1 VIPEEYQPD
10 LKRINRKPILADG
23 EELENNPRA
32 RSAKLRIAEKQ
43 KEDVLGMA
51 VERNRQ
57 AVPNTKQDDGSR
69 VNTNPEARTK
79 SKVVGIKRGE
89 AIVYITLMIMIT
101 IAAVFVL
108 SSKMEAYEMQ
118 SEITN
123 IESEIATKNG
133 EIDELN
139 TEVTHLA
146 SYDRIYGKA

>member
-1 VIPEEYQPD
+1 
-10 LKRINRKPILADG
+10 
-23 EELENNPRA
+23 
-32 RSAKLRIAEKQ
+32 
-43 KEDVLGMA
+43 MA
-51 VERNRQ
+51 VERYRQ
-57 AVPNTKQDDGSR
+57 AVPNTKPNDQSR
-69 VNTNPEARTK
+69 VESNPETLKK

-89 AIVYITLMIMIT
+89 ALVYVMLMIMIT

-146 SYDRIYGKA
+146 SYDRIYEKAGELGLELDNGNVKVVERHGKN

>member
-1 VIPEEYQPD
+1 
-10 LKRINRKPILADG
+10 
-23 EELENNPRA
+23 
-32 RSAKLRIAEKQ
+32 
-43 KEDVLGMA
+43 MA
-51 VERNRQ
+51 VERYRQ
-57 AVPNTKQDDGSR
+57 AVPNTKPNDQSR
-69 VNTNPEARTK
+69 VESNPETLKK

-89 AIVYITLMIMIT
+89 ALVYVMLMIMIT

-123 IESEIATKNG
+123 IESEIATKNS

-146 SYDRIYGKA
+146 SYDRIYEKAGELGLELDNGNVKVVERHGEN

>member
-1 VIPEEYQPD
+1 
-10 LKRINRKPILADG
+10 
-23 EELENNPRA
+23 
-32 RSAKLRIAEKQ
+32 
-43 KEDVLGMA
+43 MA
-51 VERNRQ
+51 VERYRQ
-57 AVPNTKQDDGSR
+57 AVPNTKPNDQSR
-69 VNTNPEARTK
+69 VESNPETLKK

-89 AIVYITLMIMIT
+89 ALVYVMLMIVIT

-146 SYDRIYGKA
+146 SYDRIYEKAAELGLDLDNSNVKVVERHGKN

>member
-1 VIPEEYQPD
+1 
-10 LKRINRKPILADG
+10 
-23 EELENNPRA
+23 
-32 RSAKLRIAEKQ
+32 
-43 KEDVLGMA
+43 MA
-51 VERNRQ
+51 VERYRQ
-57 AVPNTKQDDGSR
+57 AVPNTKPNDQSR
-69 VNTNPEARTK
+69 VESNPETLKK

-89 AIVYITLMIMIT
+89 ALVYVMLMIMIT

-108 SSKMEAYEMQ
+108 SSKMEAYKMQ

-146 SYDRIYGKA
+146 SYDRIYEKAAELGLDLDNSNVKVVERHGKN

>member
-1 VIPEEYQPD
+1 
-10 LKRINRKPILADG
+10 
-23 EELENNPRA
+23 
-32 RSAKLRIAEKQ
+32 
-43 KEDVLGMA
+43 MA
-51 VERNRQ
+51 VERYRQ
-57 AVPNTKQDDGSR
+57 AVPNTKPDDRSR
-69 VNTNPEARTK
+69 VKSNPETRTK

-146 SYDRIYGKA
+146 SYDRIYGKAGELGLDLDNGNVKVVERHGKN

>member
-1 VIPEEYQPD
+1 
-10 LKRINRKPILADG
+10 
-23 EELENNPRA
+23 
-32 RSAKLRIAEKQ
+32 
-43 KEDVLGMA
+43 MA
-51 VERNRQ
+51 VERYRQ
-57 AVPNTKQDDGSR
+57 AVPNTKPNDQSR
-69 VNTNPEARTK
+69 VESNPETLKK

-89 AIVYITLMIMIT
+89 ALVYVMLMIMIT

-146 SYDRIYGKA
+146 SYDRIYEKAAELGLDLDNSNVKVVERHDKN

>member
-1 VIPEEYQPD
+1 
-10 LKRINRKPILADG
+10 
-23 EELENNPRA
+23 
-32 RSAKLRIAEKQ
+32 
-43 KEDVLGMA
+43 MA
-51 VERNRQ
+51 VERYRQ
-57 AVPNTKQDDGSR
+57 AVPNTKPNDQSR
-69 VNTNPEARTK
+69 VESNPETLKK

-89 AIVYITLMIMIT
+89 ALVYVMLMIMIT

-146 SYDRIYGKA
+146 SYDRIYEKAAELGLDLDNSNVKVVERHGKN

>member
-1 VIPEEYQPD
+1 
-10 LKRINRKPILADG
+10 
-23 EELENNPRA
+23 
-32 RSAKLRIAEKQ
+32 
-43 KEDVLGMA
+43 MA
-51 VERNRQ
+51 VERYRQ
-57 AVPNTKQDDGSR
+57 AVPNTKPNDQSR
-69 VNTNPEARTK
+69 VESNPETLKK

-89 AIVYITLMIMIT
+89 ALVYVMLMIMIT

-146 SYDRIYGKA
+146 SYDRIYEKAAELGLDLDNSNVKVVERHGKD